1 MRAFRPPAKHSG
13 EHKAKDVEFPDMA
26 RRPDRRDAEMLSEE
40 NLSELRRGLAHL
52 SLPAVRDFYEQAYR
66 DCRLIYSRI
75 PSPRQMQTLVQVW
88 KQLWK
93 WR

>member
-1 MRAFRPPAKHSG
+1 MVRLFA
-13 EHKAKDVEFPDMA
+13 MA
-26 RRPDRRDAEMLSEE
+26 RRPDREKNEAMSEKD
-40 NLSELRRGLAHL
+40 LKELRHSLAHL
-52 SLPAVRDFYEQAYR
+52 SVTAVRDFYERAYQ
-66 DCRLIYSRI
+66 DCRLVYTRL

>member
-1 MRAFRPPAKHSG
+1 
-13 EHKAKDVEFPDMA
+13 MA
-26 RRPDRRDAEMLSEE
+26 RSPDSRKSEVLNE
-40 NLSELRRGLAHL
+40 KDLKDLRHHLAHL
-52 SLPAVRDFYEQAYR
+52 SVTAVRDFYERTYR
-66 DCRLIYSRI
+66 DCRLVYDHL

>member
-1 MRAFRPPAKHSG
+1 
-13 EHKAKDVEFPDMA
+13 MA
-26 RRPDRRDAEMLSEE
+26 RRPDSRKAEVLSEKD
-40 NLSELRRGLAHL
+40 LKDLRYNLAHL
-52 SLPAVRDFYEQAYR
+52 SVTAVRDFYEQAYQ
-66 DCRLIYSRI
+66 DCRLVYNRL

>member
-1 MRAFRPPAKHSG
+1 
-13 EHKAKDVEFPDMA
+13 MA
-26 RRPDRRDAEMLSEE
+26 RRPDQREAEMLSEE
-40 NLSELRRGLAHL
+40 NLSELRRNLAHL
-52 SLPAVRDFYEQAYR
+52 SLLAVRDFYEVAYR
-66 DCRLIYSRI
+66 DCRLIANHL